1 MLDTPFN
8 EREGNCCMKKTKLKE
23 YIIFFFISSII
34 ISILTIIDYFIHSLS
49 PDYAV
54 PSYYF
59 RNKVIFGAII
69 GFIVLIF
76 AQKLSISKK
85 SAVFSAVVSLLL
97 QVRYFLEGY
106 PKKFVLEFLFIHFLI
121 LLPVSWIIFK
131 LISIKEQLN

>member
-1 MLDTPFN
+1 
-8 EREGNCCMKKTKLKE
+8 MKKTKLNE

-34 ISILTIIDYFIHSLS
+34 ISILTIIDYFLHSLS

>member
-1 MLDTPFN
+1 
-8 EREGNCCMKKTKLKE
+8 MKKTKLKE

-59 RNKVIFGAII
+59 RNKVILGAII

-76 AQKLSISKK
+76 AQKLSINKK

>member
-1 MLDTPFN
+1 
-8 EREGNCCMKKTKLKE
+8 MKKTKLKE

-76 AQKLSISKK
+76 AQKLSINKK

>member
-1 MLDTPFN
+1 
-8 EREGNCCMKKTKLKE
+8 MKKTKLKE

>member
-1 MLDTPFN
+1 
-8 EREGNCCMKKTKLKE
+8 MKKTKLKE
-23 YIIFFFISSII
+23 YIIFFFISFII

-76 AQKLSISKK
+76 AQKLSINKK

>member
-1 MLDTPFN
+1 
-8 EREGNCCMKKTKLKE
+8 MKKIKLKKH
-23 YIIFFFISSII
+23 IIFFFISLII
-34 ISILTIIDYFIHSLS
+34 ISIFTIIDYFIHSLS

-76 AQKLSISKK
+76 AQKISISKK
-85 SAVFSAVVSLLL
+85 SLIFSVVVSLLL
-97 QVRYFLEGY
+97 QARYFLKGY

-121 LLPVSWIIFK
+121 LLPVSWVIFK
-131 LISIKEQLN
+131 LISIKTN

>member
-1 MLDTPFN
+1 
-8 EREGNCCMKKTKLKE
+8 MKKAKLKE
-23 YIIFFFISSII
+23 YITFLFISFII
-34 ISILTIIDYFIHSLS
+34 ILILTIIDYFIHSLS